1 MHVGIHALSDP
12 HSRFARRAAA
22 ALPALLAAAGLVV
35 SASTG
40 ASLRAE
46 RRAALPPA
54 EAALRAAA
62 PPLVN
67 FASVV
72 LGGFRGILADA
83 LWLRADAMQEQRR
96 FVELVQLADWITAL
110 EPRNEE
116 VWVFHAW
123 NMAYN
128 VSYLMPRDGER
139 WNWVRRGILL
149 LRDRGLPLNPRS
161 ATLMRELGW
170 IFQHKVGMDADS
182 SHAHYR
188 AAWAREAG
196 ACLGP
201 GGSIP
206 PEASPEAARLTSEL
220 RMDRAFMERL
230 ERRFGAIDW
239 RVPDASALYWS
250 MLALASDPPPR
261 EGLRCRTMAYQA
273 LVRMATETG
282 AYDEVPAAPDAPLLS
297 RPNTDLIPAT
307 ADFLEE
313 TLRTSEFSGIRHAL
327 AGFLAD
333 ASLLRVQQGRTEEGR
348 ALYARLEAFFA
359 SIGVAEGVPSF
370 PAHVRAGGLRTL
382 RRLREESSELRDW
395 AAQGGAPG
403 IPPGEILA
411 EAERLEREAAG
422 IHARL
427 SALLPELG
435 DASPLPA
442 PDAVPEDAGEEPF
455 AELLMKAGYY

>member
-1 MHVGIHALSDP
+1 MHAGIHALSDP

-54 EAALRAAA
+54 EAALRDAA

-72 LGGFRGILADA
+72 LGGFRGILADV

-128 VSYLMPRDGER
+128 VSYLMAGDAER
-139 WNWVRRGILL
+139 WNWVRRGISL

-170 IFQHKVGMDADS
+170 IFQHKIGMDADDA
-182 SHAHYR
+182 HAHYR
-188 AAWAREAG
+188 RRWALEAG
-196 ACLGP
+196 SCLGP
-201 GGSIP
+201 DGSVP
-206 PEASPEAARLTSEL
+206 AEGSPEAARLASEL
-220 RMDRAFMERL
+220 RMDRAFMARL
-230 ERRFGAIDW
+230 EERFGRIDW
-239 RVPDASALYWS
+239 RVPDASSLYWS
-250 MLALASDPPPR
+250 MLALDSDPPRR
-261 EGLRCRTMAYQA
+261 ERLRCRAMAYQS
-273 LVRMATETG
+273 LVCMATDTG
-282 AYDEVPAAPDAPLLS
+282 VFDEVPSGPDAPLRS
-297 RPNTDLIPAT
+297 RPNTALVPAT

-313 TLRTSEFSGIRHAL
+313 SLRASDFSGIRFAYVN
-327 AGFLAD
+327 FLSD
-333 ASLLRVQQGRTEEGR
+333 ASLLRVQEGRIDEAR

-359 SIGVAEGVPSF
+359 SVGLASEVPSF
-370 PAHVRAGGLRTL
+370 AAHVRASGLRSV
-382 RRLREESSELRDW
+382 RLLRDEAAALRGW
-395 AAQGGAPG
+395 AAQDSAAA
-403 IPPGEILA
+403 EELLA
-411 EAERLEREAAG
+411 EAARLDREASDL
-422 IHARL
+422 HARL
-427 SALLPELG
+427 AVLLPTIG
-435 DASPLPA
+435 DPAPLPA
-442 PDAVPEDAGEEPF
+442 PQDIPEPGDGPF
-455 AELLMKAGYY
+455 AELLMKAGFY

>member
-1 MHVGIHALSDP
+1 MHAGIHALSDP

-54 EAALRAAA
+54 EAALRDAA

-72 LGGFRGILADA
+72 LGGFRGILADV

-123 NMAYN
+123 NMSYN
-128 VSYLMPRDGER
+128 VSYLMAGDAER
-139 WNWVRRGILL
+139 WNWVRRGLSL

-170 IFQHKVGMDADS
+170 IFQHKIGMDSDG
-182 SHAHYR
+182 SHRFYR
-188 AAWAREAG
+188 GEWAREIG
-196 ACLGP
+196 ARLGP
-201 GGSIP
+201 NGSLP
-206 PEASPEAARLTSEL
+206 AAGSPQAAALSAEL
-220 RMDRAFMERL
+220 RMDRGFMAEL
-230 ERRFGAIDW
+230 EARFGRIDW
-239 RVPDASALYWS
+239 RVPDASSFYWS
-250 MLALASDPPPR
+250 ALALASDPPDR
-261 EGLRCRTMAYQA
+261 ERLRCRIMAYQS

-282 AYDEVPAAPDAPLLS
+282 LFDDVPADPSEPILS

-307 ADFLEE
+307 ADYLEE
-313 TLRTSEFSGIRHAL
+313 ALRESDFSGIRYAYT
-327 AGFLAD
+327 GFLTD
-333 ASLLRVQQGRTEEGR
+333 ASLLRVQEGR
-348 ALYARLEAFFA
+348 IEEAQALYARLEAFFA
-359 SIGVAEGVPSF
+359 SIGVTEGVPSF
-370 PAHVRAGGLRTL
+370 ASHVRAGGLLPVRQIL
-382 RRLREESSELRDW
+382 AEAAALREW
-395 AAQGGAPG
+395 AAQSGAPAD
-403 IPPGEILA
+403 EALA
-411 EAERLEREAAG
+411 EAERLEREG
-422 IHARL
+422 LDLHARL
-427 SALLPELG
+427 AGILPGLG
-435 DASPLPA
+435 DAEPLPA
-442 PDAVPEDAGEEPF
+442 PDEIPENVGDEPF
-455 AELLMKAGYY
+455 VNLLMDSGIY